1 MKHYSPLRETLIYLV
16 VALSSLLLTAFV
28 VHMFVGGL
36 VSPETEYLLMG
47 VMCSVVAGVIGFM
60 VWDVVYRRRR

>member
-1 MKHYSPLRETLIYLV
+1 MKHSPLREMLIYLV

-60 VWDVVYRRRR
+60 VWDVIYRRQR